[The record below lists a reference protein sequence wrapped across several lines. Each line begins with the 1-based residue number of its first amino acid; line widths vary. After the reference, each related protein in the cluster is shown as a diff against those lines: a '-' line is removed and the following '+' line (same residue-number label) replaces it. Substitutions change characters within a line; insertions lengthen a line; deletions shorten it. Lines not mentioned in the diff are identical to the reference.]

1 MRRRKGKKKMAK
13 IIKLR
18 QEHIDQCF
26 EAVRAHADKRLPDGV
41 VDFKR
46 VFLVK
51 DRKATVYFKPGAW
64 IKMVSLL
71 SAFEKEV
78 GWYGVASRLGE
89 EDEDKY
95 LIEDIIVYPQEV
107 TAATVDMA
115 EPEEMAQWR
124 LEHIDDEK
132 FDRLYM
138 HGHSH
143 VRMGTS
149 PSGVDIGHQQE
160 ILNQMRDD
168 GFYIFMIY
176 NKRLERTIR
185 IYDLKKNVQFENQD
199 ITVSFWD
206 GETDYDQFIDNAKE
220 LVKDHVYVY
229 RPKPTTPTPA
239 AATPAENKP
248 AVTPSYKTPTH
259 QDNPAPA
266 LAEKPASSKNA
277 SSEPVQG
284 MGWRGSSYRGNRFY
298 DYDDESDEIYDA
310 EMGWIPRSV
319 YHQLLDAG
327 YYD

>member
-1 MRRRKGKKKMAK
+1 MAK

-18 QEHIDQCF
+18 QEHLDQCF
-26 EAVRAHADKRLPDGV
+26 EAVQAQADKRLPDGI

-64 IKMVSLL
+64 LKMASLL
-71 SAFEKEV
+71 NTFEKEV

-95 LIEDIIVYPQEV
+95 LIEDIVVYPQEV

-115 EPEEMAQWR
+115 EPEEMTKWR
-124 LEHIDDEK
+124 MEHIDDEK

-149 PSGVDIGHQQE
+149 PSGVDLGHQQE
-160 ILNQMRDD
+160 VLNQMAED

-185 IYDLKKNVQFENQD
+185 IYDLKKNIQFENQD
-199 ITVSFWD
+199 ITTGFWD
-206 GETDYDQFIDNAKE
+206 EDTDYEQFIEEAKG
-220 LVKDHVYVY
+220 LVKDHSYVY
-229 RPKPTTPTPA
+229 KPNTTAPAATGQQTPTPSYRTPTYKDNA
-239 AATPAENKP
+239 ETAPATGKP
-248 AVTPSYKTPTH
+248 AP
-259 QDNPAPA
+259 
-266 LAEKPASSKNA
+266 EKPAAAKSA

-284 MGWRGSSYRGNRFY
+284 MGWKGSNYRGNRFY
-298 DYDDESDEIYDA
+298 DYDDDADEIYDA

-319 YHQLLDAG
+319 YHQLIDAG